1 MRKLT
6 TLLILSISLSS
17 FSQNQLLAQKFD
29 SILSTY
35 KSKDK
40 PGLAAGVLQNGKL
53 LYLKSFGVE
62 DIETKNLISLQTKF
76 QVGDIAKQFT
86 VLAILL
92 LEQEG
97 KLSLED
103 DVRKY
108 LPNLPE
114 YKYTLKVKHLVNH
127 TSGLHN
133 LEPIKELLSIRENDL
148 FTQEDAVKIISAQQ
162 KLNFKPG
169 TQFSYHYSATEV
181 ILMVEI
187 VKSVS
192 KISFE
197 EFTKKQLF
205 EPLDMKNTS
214 FDISRS
220 MLTNLAK
227 SYSIREKI
235 TYNPVNDLTLGVN
248 NLYTTAED
256 FAKWFQH
263 YDADNQLSDLVKKLD
278 NYVKLDSGKEYN
290 STWGKVTL
298 GRYFDHPERGL
309 LKMSWQY
316 GLIGGYGANFFRYQ
330 SHNLVTFVLGN
341 NNRYNGMPAGNLG
354 NLILEK
360 EFTEPA
366 EIDYSKIDFKSLS
379 TNQLKKFEG
388 VYWNKKNS
396 LVRKIYFKND
406 TLRYKRLSNNLETP
420 LLALSNNKFQ
430 FYVAG
435 DTEVIVTFKDD
446 NTFEFSSLNSDAS
459 IYEKID
465 LVDKSKLNLSDYTGR
480 YFNKEYDIILNFS
493 IKENALIVSSFK
505 TDSITFYPIIKDAF
519 RSNTYMYSGVQ
530 FIRKDNIVYGFK
542 MNTDGVKDLIFNK
555 IKS

>member
-1 MRKLT
+1 MKLSLLF
-6 TLLILSISLSS
+6 LLISFTT
-17 FSQNQLLAQKFD
+17 FSQNQQLEQKFD
-29 SILSTY
+29 SILSIY
-35 KSKDK
+35 KSTDK

-53 LYLKSFGVE
+53 LYLKGFGVE
-62 DIETKNLISLQTKF
+62 DIETKQPITPQTKF
-76 QVGDIAKQFT
+76 LVGDIAKQFT

-97 KLSLED
+97 KLSMED

-108 LPNLPE
+108 IPNLLNYE
-114 YKYTLKVKHLVNH
+114 YALKVKHLVNH

-133 LEPIKELLSIRENDL
+133 LEPIKELLSIKENDL
-148 FTQEDAVKIISAQQ
+148 FTQQDAVKIISAQQ
-162 KLNFKPG
+162 KLNCKPG

-187 VKSVS
+187 VKAVS

-205 EPLDMKNTS
+205 EPLGMQDTS

-220 MLTNLAK
+220 MQTNLAK
-227 SYSIREKI
+227 SYSVREEI

-256 FAKWFQH
+256 FTKWFQH
-263 YDADNQLSDLVKKLD
+263 FYADKKLSSLVKKLD
-278 NYVKLDSGKEYN
+278 TYVKLDSGKEYA

-309 LKMSWQY
+309 PKMSWQY
-316 GLIGGYGANFFRYQ
+316 GLVGGYATNFFRYH
-330 SHNLVTFVLGN
+330 SHNLVAFVLGN

-360 EFTEPA
+360 EFIEPA
-366 EIDYSKIDFKSLS
+366 EIDYSKIKFTSLS
-379 TNQLKKFEG
+379 PKKLKKFEG
-388 VYWNKKNS
+388 VYWNKSNS
-396 LVRKIYFKND
+396 LVREIYLKND

-420 LLALSNNKFQ
+420 LLALTNNKFQ
-430 FYVAG
+430 FYVDG
-435 DTEVIVTFKDD
+435 DTEISVTFKG

-459 IYEKID
+459 IYDKID
-465 LVDKSKLNLSDYTGR
+465 LVDTSQLNLSDYTGSF
-480 YFNKEYDIILNFS
+480 YNKEYDVILNFS
-493 IKENALIVSSFK
+493 LVENSLTLSNFK
-505 TDSITFYPIIKDAF
+505 TNPIPFYPIIKDAF
-519 RSNTYMYSGVQ
+519 RSNTYMYSGIQ
-530 FIRKDNIVYGFK
+530 FVRKNDIVNGFNI
-542 MNTDGVKDLIFNK
+542 NTDGVKNLYFEK
-555 IKS
+555 IKAL